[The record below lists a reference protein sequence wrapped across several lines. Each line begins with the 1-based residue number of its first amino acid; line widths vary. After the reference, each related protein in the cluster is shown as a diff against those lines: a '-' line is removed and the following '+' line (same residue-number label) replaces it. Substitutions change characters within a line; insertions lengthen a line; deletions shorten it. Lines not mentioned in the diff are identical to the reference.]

1 MFGIGLPELIVI
13 LVVALIV
20 FGPKKLP
27 ELAKA
32 LGKGMAEF
40 KRATQEI
47 KESLDMSEDV
57 REVKEDLADSVS
69 GLEIS
74 PEPGMDKMDENEP
87 PKYKDFDEV
96 IDSYQKMKE
105 EEGADQEE
113 ETVTPGAE
121 DKGDGVK

>member
-47 KESLDMSEDV
+47 KESLDMSEDL

-69 GLEIS
+69 GVEIS
-74 PEPGMDKMDENEP
+74 PEPEMDKKEENEL

-105 EEGADQEE
+105 EEGADQEPK
-113 ETVTPGAE
+113 VAAPGAE

>member
-27 ELAKA
+27 ELAKS

-40 KRATQEI
+40 KRATQDI
-47 KESLDMSEDV
+47 KESLDMSEDL

-69 GLEIS
+69 GVEIS
-74 PEPGMDKMDENEP
+74 PEPGMNKGDEIEP

-96 IDSYQKMKE
+96 IDSYQKMKK
-105 EEGADQEE
+105 EEGTDQEGE
-113 ETVTPGAE
+113 GAAPGAE